1 MKRARPIV
9 AGLTTAA
16 LTRWRFLAGTAAGT
30 PARAGKQ
37 FSIGRT
43 IMNQRITIILTIM
56 APLCLAIAV
65 PAGDAFAQQ
74 TQTVSY
80 KVGVENSK
88 YTQQQFLDVGDVAG
102 HQVRSF
108 EIYRTFPAN
117 APVVNGMKMKEQW
130 TRGIS
135 DYVDNNGT
143 ATTYNV
149 YILENGDKFFTRGTV
164 LARSTGP
171 GKLSNVT
178 VAYITGGTGKLA
190 GIQGIVRTTGT
201 AEPKAGVNETQFEI
215 EYSIGK

>member
-1 MKRARPIV
+1 MSVAPHKEAIMNRTGSKIMNRRATLI
-9 AGLTTAA
+9 LTT
-16 LTRWRFLAGTAAGT
+16 
-30 PARAGKQ
+30 
-37 FSIGRT
+37 IG
-43 IMNQRITIILTIM
+43 L
-56 APLCLAIAV
+56 LCVAVAQPGSDAI
-65 PAGDAFAQQ
+65 AQQ
-74 TQTVSY
+74 TQQVSY
-80 KVGVENSK
+80 KVTAENSK

-108 EIYRTFPAN
+108 EIYRTFPTN
-117 APVVNGMKMKEQW
+117 APVINGMKMKETW

-149 YILENGDKFFTRGTV
+149 YVLENGDKFFTRGTV
-164 LARSTGP
+164 LARSAGP

-190 GIQGIVRTTGT
+190 GIQGIVRTTGS
-201 AEPKAGVNETQFEI
+201 AEPKAGVNETQVEI